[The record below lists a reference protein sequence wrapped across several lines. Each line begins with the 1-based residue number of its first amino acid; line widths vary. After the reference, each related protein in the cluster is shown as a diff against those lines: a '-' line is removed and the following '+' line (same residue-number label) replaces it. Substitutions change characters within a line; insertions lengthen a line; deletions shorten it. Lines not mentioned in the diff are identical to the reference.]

1 MLNNRITKLEEMQE
15 FSTTKIQI
23 TNELL
28 KNQYEMIQKQ
38 NQTIIRMKIDYKE
51 RIRDLED
58 LMNTTIKDKFKVLED
73 RIYTYE
79 KKFNH

>member
-38 NQTIIRMKIDYKE
+38 NQTIIRMKMDYKE
-51 RIRDLED
+51 RIQDLED